1 MTPLWEQRDKNYHN
15 KNLKPK
21 FWDEMGEIWNV
32 AGKYWSN
39 NTNEIGYFLL
49 TYSIFNIGTFYIR
62 MVIVVMDIYLSCNL
76 YIKNVP

>member
-32 AGKYWSN
+32 AGKYGSN
-39 NTNEIGYFLL
+39 NTNEIGYYLL